1 MPPEWLPAV
10 PAGALHHP
18 QMPSKSPLVSAL
30 SAWIDESIIVG
41 DDHQPGAYALASVIT
56 DPSAVEDLRDT
67 LRALRERKVVRLH
80 WVAESTK
87 RRDLIAHTIADL
99 NIASVVALGQPVHR
113 LKQERARRCC
123 LECLLYEL
131 EGFGVGQVR
140 LDSRAPAQDR
150 RDLRL
155 VDSAREK
162 GLISRELS
170 NDFAQPTQEPML
182 WLPDAVAGAVTAAQL
197 GEPRWLLTLSESIDI
212 RHVKVR

>member
-1 MPPEWLPAV
+1 MPAARPPA
-10 PAGALHHP
+10 H
-18 QMPSKSPLVSAL
+18 AL

-41 DDHQPGAYALASVIT
+41 SDRHPGAYTLASVIT
-56 DPSAVEDLRDT
+56 DESAVEDLRDIF
-67 LRALRERKVVRLH
+67 RALREKKVVRLH

-87 RRDLIAHTIADL
+87 RRDLIAHTIAELDL
-99 NIASVVALGQPVHR
+99 HSVVALGTPVR
-113 LKQERARRCC
+113 RQKQERARRCC

-131 EGFGVGQVR
+131 EGFGVTR
-140 LDSRAPAQDR
+140 IWLESRAPVQDR

-162 GLISRELS
+162 GLISPDLS
-170 NDFAQPTQEPML
+170 VDFARPTQEPLL

-212 RHVKVR
+212 RHVRVR